1 MELTAQGISQHQNQ
15 ACYWNRF
22 RQRERQANMCEPRID
37 KETKTVS
44 SRGWRTPV
52 TEGKEKQKEKE
63 DEEKEEEDE
72 ETK

>member
-1 MELTAQGISQHQNQ
+1 
-15 ACYWNRF
+15 
-22 RQRERQANMCEPRID
+22 MCERRID